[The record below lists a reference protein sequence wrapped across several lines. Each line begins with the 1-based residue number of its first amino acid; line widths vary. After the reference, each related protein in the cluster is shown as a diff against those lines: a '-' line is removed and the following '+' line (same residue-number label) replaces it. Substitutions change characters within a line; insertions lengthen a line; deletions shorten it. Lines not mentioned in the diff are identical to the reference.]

1 MALQYQLETLEGLD
15 EGIAALYKKGDDG
28 RFTLDVQGHEK
39 PDNQDKDK
47 IPLARLNQEIEK
59 RKASEAQLKK
69 LADQL
74 TEDVPEDKRSII
86 PDLPPG
92 AKISWLR
99 TAFKMG
105 FFTDKETPPI
115 DPKRPGD
122 HKPKNFEGLSP
133 QAIMAQ
139 GYKTK

>member
-1 MALQYQLETLEGLD
+1 MALQYQLDTLEGLD
-15 EGIAALYKKGDDG
+15 EGIAALYKKGDRG
-28 RFTLDVQGHEK
+28 RFTLDVQGHDK
-39 PDNQDKDK
+39 PDTEDKDRV
-47 IPLARLNQEIEK
+47 PLSRLNQEIEK
-59 RKASEAQLKK
+59 RKASEAQLME

-74 TEDVPEDKRSII
+74 IEDVPEDKRSII

-115 DPKRPGD
+115 DPRWP
-122 HKPKNFEGLSP
+122 L
-133 QAIMAQ
+133 
-139 GYKTK
+139 

>member
-1 MALQYQLETLEGLD
+1 MTLQYQLDNLDGLD
-15 EGIAALYKKGDDG
+15 ESISKLYVEKDG
-28 RFTLDVQGHEK
+28 KFTLDVSGHDK
-39 PDNQDKDK
+39 PGDNDR
-47 IPLARLNQEIEK
+47 IPLSRLNQEIEK
-59 RKASEAQLKK
+59 RKASEAQLKE

-74 TEDVPEDKRSII
+74 IEDVPEDKRSII

-99 TAFKMG
+99 TALKMG

-115 DPKRPGD
+115 DPKKPGD
-122 HKPKNFEGLSP
+122 KAPKDFNGLSP

>member
-1 MALQYQLETLEGLD
+1 MALQYQLENLD
-15 EGIAALYKKGDDG
+15 GMDEATAKLYIEKDG
-28 RFTLDVQGHEK
+28 KFVLDVTGHEK
-39 PDNQDKDK
+39 NDDGDKV
-47 IPLARLNQEIEK
+47 PLSRLNQEIEK
-59 RKASEAQLKK
+59 RKASEAQLNK

-74 TEDVPEDKRSII
+74 VEDVPEDKRSII

-99 TAFKMG
+99 TAFRMD
-105 FFTDKETPPI
+105 FFGEQKASPLDT
-115 DPKRPGD
+115 KRPGD
-122 HKPKNFEGLSP
+122 QKPANYEGLSP